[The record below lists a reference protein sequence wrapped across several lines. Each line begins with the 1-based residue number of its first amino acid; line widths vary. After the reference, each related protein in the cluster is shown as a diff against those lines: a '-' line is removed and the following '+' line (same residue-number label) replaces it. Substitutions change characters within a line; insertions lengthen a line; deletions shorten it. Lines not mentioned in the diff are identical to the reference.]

1 MGRELMRLPSDRR
14 FARVSIL
21 YHRSSSLKILPFP
34 LSPFPPLSL
43 SPSLLFRIILIGLLW
58 GSLAAR
64 VSAQETVSALTD
76 RITDQADLLSAQ
88 TEQTLTT
95 LLAAHE

>member
-1 MGRELMRLPSDRR
+1 MSRS
-14 FARVSIL
+14 SIL
-21 YHRSSSLKILPFP
+21 TILP
-34 LSPFPPLSL
+34 
-43 SPSLLFRIILIGLLW
+43 FRIILIGLLW
-58 GSLAAR
+58 GSLAASA
-64 VSAQETVSALTD
+64 SAQVTVSGLTD